1 MDASHAHAGGVSGG
15 VYVPTFVEPPP
26 KSATMLDLVKRLR
39 VKDKHG
45 VFAEPVTEAIAPGYF
60 TVVDAPMD
68 FRTLVENVKLGK
80 YRTWDLFVSDLE
92 QIYLNAIAYNPVGTV
107 FHALAS
113 ETLEHSRKMTRRARD
128 AATRP
133 AAKRAKMAHW

>member
-1 MDASHAHAGGVSGG
+1 
-15 VYVPTFVEPPP
+15 
-26 KSATMLDLVKRLR
+26 MLDLVKRLR

-60 TVVDAPMD
+60 AVVDAPMD

-80 YRTWDLFVSDLE
+80 YQTWDLFVSDLE

-107 FHALAS
+107 FHAPRPRRWS
-113 ETLEHSRKMTRRARD
+113 TRKMTRRARD
-128 AATRP
+128 ARRARRRN
-133 AAKRAKMAHW
+133 AAKMAHVTSLVSMGGDSG